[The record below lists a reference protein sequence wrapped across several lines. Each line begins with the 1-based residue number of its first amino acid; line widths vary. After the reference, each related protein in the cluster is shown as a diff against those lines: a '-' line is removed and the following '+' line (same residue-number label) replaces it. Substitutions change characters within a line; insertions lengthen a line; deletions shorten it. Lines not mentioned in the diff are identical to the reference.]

1 MTELFDTPI
10 HVIELGDS
18 ISASAAG
25 MFLRELGA
33 HVTKVEPPEG
43 SPLKR
48 VAPFLGSDEV
58 SALYTYLNRGKQTVT
73 ADLASAEGRETVEGY
88 LAEACDV
95 VLMSGTRDE
104 WASVGL
110 TTDRMRSLAPR
121 AVVGRISRYGD
132 DGPHRDL
139 LGDEL
144 QFQALGGLMYV
155 IGIEGREPLRMGGNV
170 MQYAAG
176 AALFTGALLGL
187 YNRQATGSG
196 AVFVTSVFELVPYL
210 EWKNALSYQADGL
223 VARRGDEG
231 MAPVILPCK
240 DGFSAFYYRPID
252 WANVKKL
259 LEDPRLDA
267 EEFATQPLRQQHR
280 IELTAILAETT
291 SRLEKR
297 ELYHRAQRIGLPIGY
312 IATMGDLLESDQYL
326 ARAWLEEVDLG
337 ELGRGIVP
345 GTPFRVIDA

>member
-1 MTELFDTPI
+1 MTELFVSPI
-10 HVIELGDS
+10 RVIELGDS
-18 ISASAAG
+18 TSASAAG
-25 MFLRELGA
+25 MFLRQLGA
-33 HVTKVEPPEG
+33 QVTKVEPPAG

-48 VAPFLGSDEV
+48 VAPVLGSDEV
-58 SALYTYLNRGKQTVT
+58 SAVYTYLNRGKKILT
-73 ADLASAEGRETVEGY
+73 ADLETEEGRGVVEKL
-88 LAEACDV
+88 LATACDV
-95 VLMSGTRDE
+95 VLMSGTRSE
-104 WASVGL
+104 WAAIGL
-110 TTDRMRSLAPR
+110 PTDRVQSLAPR

-170 MQYAAG
+170 VQYAAG

-187 YNRQATGSG
+187 YNREATGSG
-196 AVFVTSVFELVPYL
+196 SVFVTSVFELVPYL

-240 DGFSAFYYRPID
+240 DGFSAFYCRPID
-252 WANVKKL
+252 WANIKKL

-267 EEFATQPLRQQHR
+267 AEFATEPLRQQHR
-280 IELTAILAETT
+280 SELTAILAENT

-297 ELYHRAQRIGLPIGY
+297 DLYHRAQRIGLPIGY
-312 IATMGDLLESDQYL
+312 VATMGDLLESDQYL
-326 ARAWLEEVDLG
+326 ARAWLEEIDLG
-337 ELGRGIVP
+337 ELGRGVVP
-345 GTPFRVIDA
+345 GKPFRVIDA